1 MLKNFKLVDTT
12 TKAVFFQG
20 DTIRVED
27 IDDALAEKLI
37 GKTHVLARLAPELT
51 PTAVAPASEPAAAD
65 AEAPATSRKR
75 ASN

>member
-12 TKAVFFQG
+12 TKAVFFNG

-37 GKTHVLARLAPELT
+37 GKTHVLARLAPEPT
-51 PTAVAPASEPAAAD
+51 PADPALP
-65 AEAPATSRKR
+65 EAGDTTKKNA
-75 ASN
+75 